1 MFGGNNNNIDPL
13 LGGDSY
19 SMQMQELGKMQQ
31 ALVNRMQA
39 LQELGAQVQQPQQ
52 QQQPRSQTP
61 TWDEIDRVTG
71 SMSEKEFEIMTQ
83 NAEYQ
88 ESQRAIDAAM
98 QVVLMRALRP
108 MVENSKE
115 GKDALDHHLTLINR
129 LKKSAAKE
137 ADAEMSDFREYR
149 EKYSHMS
156 YDDYAKMKGGKR

>member
-1 MFGGNNNNIDPL
+1 MFGSNNIDPL

-19 SMQMQELGKMQQ
+19 SMKMQELGKMQQ
-31 ALVNRMQA
+31 DLVNRMQA
-39 LQELGAQVQQPQQ
+39 LQELGAQVQQP
-52 QQQPRSQTP
+52 QQPRSQTP

-88 ESQRAIDAAM
+88 KSQRAIDAVT

-115 GKDALDHHLTLINR
+115 GKDALDYHLTLINR
-129 LKKSAAKE
+129 LKKSAARE
-137 ADAEMSDFREYR
+137 ADAEMSDFKEYR

-156 YDDYAKMKGGKR
+156 YDDYLKTKGGKK

>member
-1 MFGGNNNNIDPL
+1 MFGTNTTDPL

-31 ALVNRMQA
+31 NLVNRMQA
-39 LQELGAQVQQPQQ
+39 LQQLGEQVQQP
-52 QQQPRSQTP
+52 QQPRSQTP

-71 SMSEKEFEIMTQ
+71 AMTAKEFDIMTQ

-88 ESQRAIDAAM
+88 ESQRAIDAIT
-98 QVVLMRALRP
+98 QVALMRALRP

-115 GKDALDHHLTLINR
+115 GKDALDYHLTLINR

-137 ADAEMSDFREYR
+137 ADAEMADFKEYR
-149 EKYSHMS
+149 EKYSHLT
-156 YDDYAKMKGGKR
+156 YDDYLKTKGGKK

>member
-1 MFGGNNNNIDPL
+1 MLGSNDPL

-19 SMQMQELGKMQQ
+19 SMKMQELGKMQQ

-39 LQELGAQVQQPQQ
+39 LQELGAQVQQP
-52 QQQPRSQTP
+52 QQPRSQTP

-88 ESQRAIDAAM
+88 ESQRAIDAVT
-98 QVVLMRALRP
+98 QVALMKALRP

-115 GKDALDHHLTLINR
+115 GKDALDYHLTLINR

-156 YDDYAKMKGGKR
+156 YDDYLKTKGDKK

>member
-1 MFGGNNNNIDPL
+1 MFGTNTDPL

-31 ALVNRMQA
+31 NLVNRMQA
-39 LQELGAQVQQPQQ
+39 LQQLGEQVQQP
-52 QQQPRSQTP
+52 QQPRSQTP

-71 SMSEKEFEIMTQ
+71 AMTEKEFEIMTQ

-88 ESQRAIDAAM
+88 ESQRAIDAVT
-98 QVVLMRALRP
+98 QVALMKALRP

-115 GKDALDHHLTLINR
+115 GKDALDYHLTLINR

-137 ADAEMSDFREYR
+137 ADAEMADFKEYR
-149 EKYSHMS
+149 EKYSHLT
-156 YDDYAKMKGGKR
+156 YDDYLKMKGGKK

>member
-1 MFGGNNNNIDPL
+1 MFGTNTDPL

-31 ALVNRMQA
+31 NLVSRMQA
-39 LQELGAQVQQPQQ
+39 LQQLGEQVQQP
-52 QQQPRSQTP
+52 QQPRSQTP

-71 SMSEKEFEIMTQ
+71 SMTEKEFEIMTQ

-88 ESQRAIDAAM
+88 ESQRAIDAIT
-98 QVVLMRALRP
+98 QVALMRALRP

-115 GKDALDHHLTLINR
+115 GKDALDYHLTLINR

-137 ADAEMSDFREYR
+137 ADAEMADFKEYR
-149 EKYSHMS
+149 EKYSHLT
-156 YDDYAKMKGGKR
+156 YDDYLKMKGGKK

>member
-1 MFGGNNNNIDPL
+1 MFGGKDPL
-13 LGGDSY
+13 LGGDNY

-31 ALVNRMQA
+31 DLAHRMQA

-52 QQQPRSQTP
+52 TAKTQTP

-71 SMSEKEFEIMTQ
+71 DMSQKEFDIMVQ
-83 NAEYQ
+83 NEEYQ
-88 ESQRAIDAAM
+88 ESQKAIDTIT

-115 GKDALDHHLTLINR
+115 GKDALDNHLTLVKR
-129 LKKSAAKE
+129 LKKSAIKE
-137 ADAEMSDFREYR
+137 ADAEMADFQLYR

-156 YDDYAKMKGGKR
+156 YDEYLKMKKK

>member
-1 MFGGNNNNIDPL
+1 MFGTNTDPL

-31 ALVNRMQA
+31 NLVNRMQA
-39 LQELGAQVQQPQQ
+39 LQQLGEQVQQPQQ
-52 QQQPRSQTP
+52 PKSQTP

-71 SMSEKEFEIMTQ
+71 AMTEKEFEIMTQ

-88 ESQRAIDAAM
+88 ESQRAIDAVT
-98 QVVLMRALRP
+98 QVALMKALRP

-115 GKDALDHHLTLINR
+115 GKDALDYHLTLINR

-137 ADAEMSDFREYR
+137 ADAEMADFKEYR
-149 EKYSHMS
+149 EKYSHLT
-156 YDDYAKMKGGKR
+156 YDDYLKMKGGKK

>member
-1 MFGGNNNNIDPL
+1 MFGTNTDPL

-31 ALVNRMQA
+31 NLVNRMQA
-39 LQELGAQVQQPQQ
+39 LQQLGEQVQQPQQ
-52 QQQPRSQTP
+52 PKSQTP

-71 SMSEKEFEIMTQ
+71 AMTEKEFEIMTQ

-88 ESQRAIDAAM
+88 ESQRAIDAVT
-98 QVVLMRALRP
+98 QVALMRALRP

-115 GKDALDHHLTLINR
+115 GKDALDYHLTLINR

-137 ADAEMSDFREYR
+137 ADAEMADFKEYR
-149 EKYSHMS
+149 EKYSHLT
-156 YDDYAKMKGGKR
+156 YDDYLKTKGGRK

>member
-1 MFGGNNNNIDPL
+1 MFGTNTTDPL

-31 ALVNRMQA
+31 NLVNRMQA
-39 LQELGAQVQQPQQ
+39 LQQLGEQVQQP
-52 QQQPRSQTP
+52 QQPRSQTP

-71 SMSEKEFEIMTQ
+71 AMTAKEFEIMTQ

-88 ESQRAIDAAM
+88 ESQRAIDAIT
-98 QVVLMRALRP
+98 QVALMRALRP

-115 GKDALDHHLTLINR
+115 GKDALDYHLTLINR

-137 ADAEMSDFREYR
+137 ADAEMADFKEYR
-149 EKYSHMS
+149 EKYSHLT
-156 YDDYAKMKGGKR
+156 YDDYLKMKGGKK